1 MTMTWLENQVASS
14 TGIPHTMGNSLDLGG
29 RAYGFVGG
37 QTALRIDQVGG
48 EDGVDQSRLSET
60 SLAYLSV

>member
-1 MTMTWLENQVASS
+1 MLSLRRTPFSSMTMIWLENQIANS

-37 QTALRIDQVGG
+37 QTTL
-48 EDGVDQSRLSET
+48 
-60 SLAYLSV
+60 